1 MGTVCVYHISKVLS
15 TTPAVTALEHEG
27 HSRSSRANLKETPED
42 QTGGGVAGRHSRSEY
57 GGGCILEEGGQWER
71 DSLR

>member
-42 QTGGGVAGRHSRSEY
+42 QTGGGGVAGRHSKSEY

-71 DSLR
+71 R